1 MQLPTVIVSSE
12 LTPSGSALG
21 QHSVTVLHDGD
32 HLLCERA
39 DRLYA
44 SATVYAPSAGTDLPA
59 IVFVPGWGCGE
70 HSLAAWGPFLASHG
84 FLVMTIGVW
93 RPFHH
98 FPLAR
103 SEGLLDAV
111 KALRLA
117 SAQAAEGS
125 ALAGRVDA
133 SRVAV
138 AGWSLGGFACQ
149 LAALK
154 DPSLKC
160 VVSLS
165 PMPLGV
171 RRLPKQH
178 TAVVPTLV
186 ITGQWDL
193 VALPC
198 LAWKIYRAVGAP
210 KCILEVRRGDHAA
223 ANGPAGGCLCDVA
236 CCHGA
241 CAGCQAVGGL
251 CWCGA
256 GETSPCGTYDRPTGH
271 ARADAKRA
279 EIGGLVLRWL
289 RHFVLDQ
296 TAAEEEEGEGEAGRA
311 ERLRARPSI
320 ASGFA
325 CDNLEMERATRRA

>member
-1 MQLPTVIVSSE
+1 MQISVVVSSE
-12 LTPSGSALG
+12 TTTRSGFGPG
-21 QHSVTVLHDGD
+21 QHSVTIMRDAE
-32 HLLCERA
+32 HLLCKRAER
-39 DRLYA
+39 LFA
-44 SATVYAPSAGTDLPA
+44 SATVYVPTECVGLPA

-93 RPFHH
+93 RPFHQ

-103 SEGLLDAV
+103 AEALLDAV

-117 SAQAAEGS
+117 SAHAAQGS

-133 SRVAV
+133 SRIAV

-165 PMPLGV
+165 PMPLV
-171 RRLPKQH
+171 RRLPKQL
-178 TAVVPTLV
+178 TAVVPTLI

-198 LAWKIYRAVGAP
+198 LA
-210 KCILEVRRGDHAA
+210 
-223 ANGPAGGCLCDVA
+223 
-236 CCHGA
+236 
-241 CAGCQAVGGL
+241 
-251 CWCGA
+251 
-256 GETSPCGTYDRPTGH
+256 
-271 ARADAKRA
+271 
-279 EIGGLVLRWL
+279 
-289 RHFVLDQ
+289 
-296 TAAEEEEGEGEAGRA
+296 
-311 ERLRARPSI
+311 
-320 ASGFA
+320 
-325 CDNLEMERATRRA
+325 